1 MFHNKKTGDIES
13 LSPTKVL
20 RQHVRSLYLNNKLS
34 GQETEKLQ
42 AEIAEC
48 KVPGFKVRKG
58 FSKNRQVSQQASR
71 NLLRRSMKHSQWPP
85 IYAHE
90 IRVFDPKKQI
100 ECLAKVAFM
109 LPHEILFALGDFNTA
124 ETLTVLSSATES
136 VQKHCLEAQS
146 QWGVPVAALGLWS
159 DGTPFNWERS
169 KSLELLLINFPGLD
183 STWRF
188 PIAAIPHEH
197 ISKHATFEDIFSL
210 VAWSFQQCAV
220 GKMPFQ
226 RHDGSPWTSNDTWR
240 KKRAGKPLPCKA
252 VLAEVRA
259 DWKCMSEVFH
269 LPHWQNTLGI
279 CCKCSA
285 TLGNFK
291 DFSSLAP
298 WRSERLNHW
307 QFLERQLLQGKK
319 VSAIYHCPLFSTS
332 CFKIG
337 WLHTMDLGVS
347 CDTLGNLCWHL
358 LPKFA
363 GKRSDQVAALFLTMK
378 DFYTR
383 NNVETR
389 LFNLTEKMIRSSA
402 KTSPKL
408 KTRAGETRALVPWA
422 WEIAQTMLDQL
433 DPFEQAIFFAIKYL
447 HQAYQ
452 CLSKKNFQHQHFHDV
467 CFKFLLQYQ
476 ALEFLAPEYTW
487 YIKPKFHGMA
497 ELALAFDNPSMNWV
511 YRDEEAGGTLARLG
525 RSKGNLQTPWS
536 VSINVLQRFAAEFS
550 VPAF

>member
-1 MFHNKKTGDIES
+1 MGKAAAKPKTAPGKDVVKKAAKRVNK
-13 LSPTKVL
+13 
-20 RQHVRSLYLNNKLS
+20 
-34 GQETEKLQ
+34 
-42 AEIAEC
+42 AA
-48 KVPGFKVRKG
+48 
-58 FSKNRQVSQQASR
+58 A
-71 NLLRRSMKHSQWPP
+71 
-85 IYAHE
+85 
-90 IRVFDPKKQI
+90 
-100 ECLAKVAFM
+100 AKSSAKATAK
-109 LPHEILFALGDFNTA
+109 ALGDFNTA

-332 CFKIG
+332 CFKID

-402 KTSPKL
+402 KRSEERRVGKECRSRWSP
-408 KTRAGETRALVPWA
+408 
-422 WEIAQTMLDQL
+422 
-433 DPFEQAIFFAIKYL
+433 Y
-447 HQAYQ
+447 H
-452 CLSKKNFQHQHFHDV
+452 
-467 CFKFLLQYQ
+467 
-476 ALEFLAPEYTW
+476 
-487 YIKPKFHGMA
+487 
-497 ELALAFDNPSMNWV
+497 
-511 YRDEEAGGTLARLG
+511 
-525 RSKGNLQTPWS
+525 
-536 VSINVLQRFAAEFS
+536 
-550 VPAF
+550 

>member
-34 GQETEKLQ
+34 GQGTEKLQ

-58 FSKNRQVSQQASR
+58 FLKNRQVSQQASR
-71 NLLRRSMKHSQWPP
+71 NLLRRSLKHSQWPP

-226 RHDGSPWTSNDTWR
+226 RHDGVHGLLTTPGGR
-240 KKRAGKPLPCKA
+240 RGL
-252 VLAEVRA
+252 E
-259 DWKCMSEVFH
+259 
-269 LPHWQNTLGI
+269 
-279 CCKCSA
+279 
-285 TLGNFK
+285 
-291 DFSSLAP
+291 SLCHA
-298 WRSERLNHW
+298 
-307 QFLERQLLQGKK
+307 K
-319 VSAIYHCPLFSTS
+319 LF
-332 CFKIG
+332 
-337 WLHTMDLGVS
+337 
-347 CDTLGNLCWHL
+347 
-358 LPKFA
+358 
-363 GKRSDQVAALFLTMK
+363 
-378 DFYTR
+378 
-383 NNVETR
+383 
-389 LFNLTEKMIRSSA
+389 
-402 KTSPKL
+402 
-408 KTRAGETRALVPWA
+408 
-422 WEIAQTMLDQL
+422 
-433 DPFEQAIFFAIKYL
+433 
-447 HQAYQ
+447 
-452 CLSKKNFQHQHFHDV
+452 
-467 CFKFLLQYQ
+467 
-476 ALEFLAPEYTW
+476 
-487 YIKPKFHGMA
+487 
-497 ELALAFDNPSMNWV
+497 
-511 YRDEEAGGTLARLG
+511 
-525 RSKGNLQTPWS
+525 
-536 VSINVLQRFAAEFS
+536 
-550 VPAF
+550 

>member
-1 MFHNKKTGDIES
+1 MGGEEAEEEEALEEDELVEVEVEAEAEPEFPDFTTTERGREVSTRRRRPKRDRSDPPLPVNLVPRETRERIELNQELYRARAITGVS
-13 LSPTKVL
+13 RRPLAL
-20 RQHVRSLYLNNKLS
+20 RPQVHGYP
-34 GQETEKLQ
+34 
-42 AEIAEC
+42 EIRIDSAGTWAR
-48 KVPGFKVRKG
+48 V
-58 FSKNRQVSQQASR
+58 AD
-71 NLLRRSMKHSQWPP
+71 PP
-85 IYAHE
+85 IAYA
-90 IRVFDPKKQI
+90 PQ
-100 ECLAKVAFM
+100 
-109 LPHEILFALGDFNTA
+109 T
-124 ETLTVLSSATES
+124 
-136 VQKHCLEAQS
+136 
-146 QWGVPVAALGLWS
+146 
-159 DGTPFNWERS
+159 
-169 KSLELLLINFPGLD
+169 
-183 STWRF
+183 
-188 PIAAIPHEH
+188 
-197 ISKHATFEDIFSL
+197 
-210 VAWSFQQCAV
+210 
-220 GKMPFQ
+220 
-226 RHDGSPWTSNDTWR
+226 
-240 KKRAGKPLPCKA
+240 
-252 VLAEVRA
+252 
-259 DWKCMSEVFH
+259 

-332 CFKIG
+332 CFKID

-476 ALEFLAPEYTW
+476 ALEFLASEYTW

-525 RSKGNLQTPWS
+525 RSKGNLQTP
-536 VSINVLQRFAAEFS
+536 
-550 VPAF
+550 

>member
-1 MFHNKKTGDIES
+1 
-13 LSPTKVL
+13 
-20 RQHVRSLYLNNKLS
+20 
-34 GQETEKLQ
+34 
-42 AEIAEC
+42 
-48 KVPGFKVRKG
+48 
-58 FSKNRQVSQQASR
+58 
-71 NLLRRSMKHSQWPP
+71 
-85 IYAHE
+85 
-90 IRVFDPKKQI
+90 
-100 ECLAKVAFM
+100 
-109 LPHEILFALGDFNTA
+109 
-124 ETLTVLSSATES
+124 
-136 VQKHCLEAQS
+136 
-146 QWGVPVAALGLWS
+146 
-159 DGTPFNWERS
+159 
-169 KSLELLLINFPGLD
+169 
-183 STWRF
+183 
-188 PIAAIPHEH
+188 
-197 ISKHATFEDIFSL
+197 
-210 VAWSFQQCAV
+210 
-220 GKMPFQ
+220 
-226 RHDGSPWTSNDTWR
+226 
-240 KKRAGKPLPCKA
+240 
-252 VLAEVRA
+252 
-259 DWKCMSEVFH
+259 
-269 LPHWQNTLGI
+269 
-279 CCKCSA
+279 
-285 TLGNFK
+285 
-291 DFSSLAP
+291 
-298 WRSERLNHW
+298 
-307 QFLERQLLQGKK
+307 
-319 VSAIYHCPLFSTS
+319 
-332 CFKIG
+332 
-337 WLHTMDLGVS
+337 MDLGVS